1 MSDREP
7 GIIKEFREL
16 YEYVRLMGEH
26 INQIH
31 TRLDKIDRNIN
42 EVSSSHRNA
51 IMENTAEIKEMKE
64 NMVNKYEL
72 DDFIEKMK
80 ASVAETLPS
89 LPLLADKR
97 PPVSEVTEDVYEE

>member
-31 TRLDKIDRNIN
+31 TRLDKIDSNIN

-51 IMENTAEIKEMKE
+51 IRENTAEIREMRDK
-64 NMVNKYEL
+64 MVNKYEL

-89 LPLLADKR
+89 LPILANKR
-97 PPVSEVTEDVYEE
+97 PQVSEVPEDADEE

>member
-1 MSDREP
+1 MSEREP

-31 TRLDKIDRNIN
+31 TRLDILDRNIN
-42 EVSSSHRNA
+42 EVNSSHRTA

-89 LPLLADKR
+89 LPLLATKR
-97 PPVSEVTEDVYEE
+97 PQVSEVTEDVYEE

>member
-1 MSDREP
+1 MSEREP

-31 TRLDKIDRNIN
+31 TRLDILDRNIN
-42 EVSSSHRNA
+42 EVNSSHRTA

-89 LPLLADKR
+89 LPLLATKR
-97 PPVSEVTEDVYEE
+97 PQVSDVREDVYEE